1 MMVAHDDFLGWLES
15 QAILLRSGDL
25 AELDVDHIAEALED
39 MASEIRS
46 RTQAALRRAMVCLVR
61 LERSPEDERR
71 AAWVEEL
78 LECQAVLQDR
88 LGQSSSLEGELP
100 ELFKA
105 SWKQARRSLAVMA
118 RIEDLPED
126 CPFSLDALLDREA

>member
-1 MMVAHDDFLGWLES
+1 MVAHDDFLGWLKD

-25 AELDVDHIAEALED
+25 AELDAEHVAEALED

-61 LERSPEDERR
+61 LERSPEDERK
-71 AAWVEEL
+71 AAWIEEL

-100 ELFKA
+100 ELLKA
-105 SWKQARRSLAVMA
+105 SWNQARRSLAIMA
-118 RIEDLPED
+118 RIDELPED

>member
-1 MMVAHDDFLGWLES
+1 MVAHDDFLGWLKG

-25 AELDVDHIAEALED
+25 AELDAEHVAEALED

-61 LERSPEDERR
+61 LERSPEDERK
-71 AAWVEEL
+71 AAWIEEL
-78 LECQAVLQDR
+78 LECEAVLLDR

-100 ELFKA
+100 ELLKA
-105 SWKQARRSLAVMA
+105 SWNQARRSLAIMA
-118 RIEDLPED
+118 RIDELPED

>member
-1 MMVAHDDFLGWLES
+1 MVAHDDFLGWLEG
-15 QAILLRSGDL
+15 QAILLRSGNL
-25 AELDVDHIAEALED
+25 AELDAEHVAEALED

-61 LERSPEDERR
+61 LEKSPEDERK
-71 AAWVEEL
+71 AAWIEEL

-88 LGQSSSLEGELP
+88 LAQSSSLEGELP
-100 ELFKA
+100 ELIKA

-118 RIEDLPED
+118 RIKDLPED